1 MDFYYSRKK
10 LFELF
15 IISLLV
21 LAAALYSVCFF
32 ELRVG
37 VSFVILCFPALFAL
51 ASLFVL
57 VCPQRVAKIDKR
69 AIQIDRAVP
78 LLWRDVKS
86 AKKTLSNRLCGRDII
101 VFDLKPRVIYP
112 LTWMQEFCKSTRFT
126 AFSIPLYAMS
136 EKDQKAICKE
146 IAKYCKLNED

>member
-1 MDFYYSRKK
+1 MNFYYSRKK

-15 IISLLV
+15 VLSLLV
-21 LAAALYSVCFF
+21 FGVALYSVYFF
-32 ELRVG
+32 SMRVG
-37 VSFVILCFPALFAL
+37 VATVILCFPILFVW
-51 ASLFVL
+51 ASLYVFL
-57 VCPQRVAKIDKR
+57 CPPRVAKIDKR

-78 LLWRDVKS
+78 LLWSDVKS
-86 AKKTLSNRLCGRDII
+86 AHKTTSNPVCGRDII
-101 VFDLKPRVIYP
+101 VFELKPRVIYP

-146 IAKYCKLNED
+146 IAKHCKIKED